1 MTKRHIYVI
10 DDEDPIR
17 RSTRL
22 MLTVRGYEVATFES
36 GTGFLEVARALR
48 PGAVR
53 LDIRMPVMDGIEVQR
68 NLNASGFTF
77 PVVVMTG
84 HGDLSVAI
92 AALQQGAVGFLEK
105 PFSRAALE
113 EVLDEAFCKL
123 EAPERFEAERRSA
136 GERVQRLA
144 EGERQLLSGLVRGL
158 SNTALATTLGTTPQT
173 VEARRAKL
181 FAELGVETM
190 AEALS
195 LAFAAGLGPS
205 AED

>member
-48 PGAVR
+48 PGAVL

-92 AALQQGAVGFLEK
+92 AALSM
-105 PFSRAALE
+105 PPDRNR
-113 EVLDEAFCKL
+113 
-123 EAPERFEAERRSA
+123 P
-136 GERVQRLA
+136 
-144 EGERQLLSGLVRGL
+144 
-158 SNTALATTLGTTPQT
+158 
-173 VEARRAKL
+173 
-181 FAELGVETM
+181 
-190 AEALS
+190 
-195 LAFAAGLGPS
+195 
-205 AED
+205 